1 MTLFGNRVLA
11 DVIIKIRSYW
21 IRVDPK
27 SNNRCPSRNRRVDTG
42 KHLEGRRPCEDEG
55 RDWGDAAVSQGL
67 PRVSESH
74 QTLDETR
81 KDASLELLGEH
92 SPPDTL
98 ILDFW
103 PPKCGEL

>member
-42 KHLEGRRPCEDEG
+42 KHLKEGHVRMK
-55 RDWGDAAVSQGL
+55 A
-67 PRVSESH
+67 
-74 QTLDETR
+74 ETGVMQ
-81 KDASLELLGEH
+81 L
-92 SPPDTL
+92 
-98 ILDFW
+98 
-103 PPKCGEL
+103 